1 MPTGPKPSRSLM
13 ARHGP
18 SHIRY
23 VSTMTELDLLV
34 KALAA
39 DLGDPSNWGA
49 PVEFRDSLALCALN
63 SAYSLQRK
71 SVVVA
76 RLLARYRA
84 LRPSADTDSGLD
96 LIQAMDD
103 AGGPETFARDVLNNN
118 SPLPGTRRLRTVG
131 IYEALTRLAAP
142 DVAVA
147 TAAQLRDAAE
157 DPAAKKAWQ
166 SVSGLGPMSWS
177 YLLMNAGV
185 ENEIKPDVMVQR
197 YLTRVLGEDD
207 KISAGRARRLLV
219 DAAGTLG
226 VKPRA
231 LDRAVW
237 LHESPSTN

>member
-1 MPTGPKPSRSLM
+1 M

-177 YLLMNAGV
+177 YLLIHGAALPDSCSRRRRQDQCRAGKAV
-185 ENEIKPDVMVQR
+185 ACGRRGDSRGEAESSRPGRLAPRKSVQE
-197 YLTRVLGEDD
+197 LALVAVPMWALEVS
-207 KISAGRARRLLV
+207 SAQV
-219 DAAGTLG
+219 DTGKL
-226 VKPRA
+226 
-231 LDRAVW
+231 
-237 LHESPSTN
+237 